1 MRPRFHPRL
10 VNGPFEDP
18 GLFIPFLFEKRALIF
33 DLGDIHRLSPRD
45 ILKITHGF
53 VSHTH
58 MDHFIGF
65 DHLLRLLLGR
75 EKELRLFGPA
85 GFLKN
90 LEGKFAA
97 YTWNLVNS
105 YDHRLVIHATEI
117 GKEGWIK
124 KSYHCARKFKAVRT
138 EKGEDVSP
146 IIWKEPAFQIET
158 VILDHD
164 KPCLGFCLNERFHIN
179 ILKSG
184 LEKLGLPTGS
194 WLADFKKALYAPKKS
209 NQSNFRLPDHSK
221 LRSKEIPLEKLAQ
234 EIAVI
239 TPGQK
244 IAYITDTSYDNA
256 QDIIEMANGADHL
269 FIEAA
274 FLNCHRDIAAAKK
287 HLTAKQAGM
296 LARRAQVK
304 RLTTFHYSPRYSDKG
319 YLLEEEAKEAFLKG
333 FKNSIA

>member
-1 MRPRFHPRL
+1 MRPRFHPQL

-18 GLFIPFLFEKRALIF
+18 GLFIQFLFEKRALIF

-53 VSHTH
+53 ISHTH

-75 EKELRLFGPA
+75 EKELWLFGPA
-85 GFLKN
+85 GFLRN

-117 GKEGWIK
+117 GKTCRVK
-124 KSYHCARKFKAVRT
+124 KSYHCARKFTAIRT
-138 EKGEDVSP
+138 EKTEAVTP
-146 IIWKEPAFQIET
+146 TIWKEPAFNIET
-158 VILDHD
+158 IILDHD
-164 KPCLGFCLNERFHIN
+164 TPCLGFCLKERFHIN
-179 ILKSG
+179 IIKTG

-194 WLADFKKALYAPKKS
+194 WLADFKKALYTQKKS
-209 NQSNFRLPDHSK
+209 NRSIFQLPHHGK
-221 LRSKEIPLEKLAQ
+221 LSSQKIPLEELAQ
-234 EIAVI
+234 HIAVI

-287 HLTAKQAGM
+287 HLTAKQAGI

-304 RLTTFHYSPRYSDKG
+304 RFTIFHYSPRYSDKG
-319 YLLEEEAKEAFLKG
+319 YLLEEEAKEAFLKYS
-333 FKNSIA
+333 KNSIG